1 MKYRGKIFGAAVL
14 ASALMMGAYAQ
25 DQSYTLKYN
34 AKEGDVIKYK
44 MIIELDFGGQAVVAT
59 GSSSNKVVKV
69 EADGTRSI
77 ESTSGDMN
85 VKFGEQEMTM
95 PGLPP
100 VTTVHKA
107 NGELVELKGESS
119 DADAYRR
126 ARSQTIIFPDKAV
139 KVGDKWSFEM
149 KSAKF
154 NGVGVGKADVEVL
167 AVEKLGEQETLKLKY
182 TFKETSGDTPLES
195 TGTIWLNT
203 KDSEMVKAV
212 MNVKNYPVTGAPMPI
227 EGKITIERS

>member
-1 MKYRGKIFGAAVL
+1 MKHRGKILGVAVL

-25 DQSYTLKYN
+25 DQSFTLKYN
-34 AKEGDVIKYK
+34 AKEGDVMKYK
-44 MIIELDFGGQAVVAT
+44 VIIELDFGGQAVVAT

-69 EADGTRSI
+69 EADGTRSV
-77 ESTSGDMN
+77 EVTSGDLN

-95 PGLPP
+95 PGLPAI
-100 VTTVHKA
+100 TSVHKS
-107 NGELVELKGESS
+107 NGEIVEIKGEGA

-126 ARSQTIIFPDKAV
+126 ARSQTIVFPDKAV

-149 KSAKF
+149 KSSKY
-154 NGVGVGKADVEVL
+154 NGTGAGKADVEVL
-167 AVEKLGEQETLKLKY
+167 AVEKMGDHETLKLKY
-182 TFKETSGDTPLES
+182 TFKEASGDSPLES

-203 KDSEMVKAV
+203 KDSELVKAV

-227 EGKITIERS
+227 EGKVTIERS